1 MVGGASKQQT
11 IPDFE
16 RTEAAPVTGRPAA
29 PCCLGSTL
37 VGSRPVARR
46 RPSKAVSRALVLPRH
61 PFASNGGFEETITA
75 NDPVPTC
82 KIDPDQLAH
91 RLAPYRSPSP
101 RRGTL

>member
-29 PCCLGSTL
+29 PCCLGSTF

-46 RPSKAVSRALVLPRH
+46 RPSKAAFISLVKSRVPVRAARAAAWATL
-61 PFASNGGFEETITA
+61 ETLDVVCDCRFVAAAVKSAGAIIQPTRQ
-75 NDPVPTC
+75 PVM
-82 KIDPDQLAH
+82 A
-91 RLAPYRSPSP
+91 
-101 RRGTL
+101 